1 MMNIDQ
7 DGAHIQDA
15 VAKLIQIVR
24 EQDGGDSDYFNS
36 QLSRYVF
43 SVKRL
48 VALRPPPARVL
59 DIGSHYLHQA
69 ALLSLLGYTV
79 VGIDV
84 PVFTDPPFLRERA
97 ERLNIRNIGTEAHQA
112 GAFLEGEAYEG
123 SFDVI
128 VCTEMLE
135 HITFN
140 PVAFWRRVWQLL
152 NIEGIIYVTTPNS
165 FRIRALAKAVL
176 RLISM
181 EGLGISTDEILNVIT
196 YGHHWKEYSSRE
208 VREYFSLL
216 SPDFRITTSTYPD
229 ADSNRTLLSSLL
241 ELLPPFRSNIE
252 AVIRLDGR
260 STFRQPP
267 VLPMIAKL
275 KSSD

>member
-1 MMNIDQ
+1 MTKIAQNE
-7 DGAHIQDA
+7 ARIQEA
-15 VAKLIQIVR
+15 VDELTRIVR

-43 SVKRL
+43 SIKRL
-48 VALRPPPARVL
+48 MALRPPPARVL

-69 ALLSLLGYTV
+69 ALLSLLGYEV

-84 PVFTDPPFLRERA
+84 PVFTDPPFLRDRA
-97 ERLNIRNIGTEAHQA
+97 ERLHIRNIGTDQHQA
-112 GAFLEGEAYEG
+112 GTFLDGEAYDG
-123 SFDVI
+123 SFDII

-140 PVAFWRRVWQLL
+140 PVAFWRRVWQLQ
-152 NIEGIIYVTTPNS
+152 NADGIAYVTTPNS

-176 RLISM
+176 RLIRM
-181 EGLGISTDEILNVIT
+181 EGLGIPVDEILNVIT
-196 YGHHWKEYSSRE
+196 YGHHWKEYSARE
-208 VREYFSLL
+208 VKKYFSLL
-216 SPDFRITTSTYPD
+216 SPDFRVTTSTYPD
-229 ADSNRTLLSSLL
+229 PDSNRTFLSRAL

-252 AVIRLDGR
+252 AIIRLDGR

-267 VLPMIAKL
+267 MLPMIAKQL
-275 KSSD
+275 KP